1 MQSFNLIICELNF
14 ADIAN
19 IIATII
25 SDTCPYIV
33 FYLVLLI
40 SFVLTNVHG
49 AIICRSFI
57 VFIIVCSFLFVLH
70 LLLKVDFASIRVNR
84 YQHIALFNREQRDGS
99 GVMARYY
106 RYD

>member
-1 MQSFNLIICELNF
+1 MSIDRVICELNV
-14 ADIAN
+14 ADISH
-19 IIATII
+19 ILATII
-25 SDTCPYIV
+25 FDTCPYIV

-57 VFIIVCSFLFVLH
+57 VFIIVWFVLH